1 MASRYNNKRIVK
13 SVQTI
18 GQGRLLPGMIIT
30 FNYSEPGV
38 MDPRPIL
45 LYLNTNK
52 VTKNIEGLN
61 INYLNPTKLK
71 KLFTVADVKKTE
83 TDEVEN
89 LISLKESYYRLQIA
103 NPKKRSAMT
112 PKRFYSD
119 IISSDK
125 YFKESYR
132 SYKLT
137 KLTSLKVTQIN
148 TQFITWLYQYFIVNY
163 INENG
168 SLESVPNGIH
178 SVCKKEIEKG
188 INEGVIY
195 VLKNIN
201 SDINIDN
208 TNQLHPFY
216 LIYIQ
221 ENGEILSNHLNVKNT
236 LDILRVISKGK
247 DKPIRE
253 VYEVFNRETED
264 GKKMENYSALLN
276 SSIESILNVKN
287 ERDVDSL
294 FSPGGTTA
302 LTNNIKGLED
312 FELLA
317 FVVVK

>member
-89 LISLKESYYRLQIA
+89 LVSLKESYYRLQIA

-148 TQFITWLYQYFIVNY
+148 TQFIT
-163 INENG
+163 
-168 SLESVPNGIH
+168 
-178 SVCKKEIEKG
+178 
-188 INEGVIY
+188 
-195 VLKNIN
+195 
-201 SDINIDN
+201 
-208 TNQLHPFY
+208 
-216 LIYIQ
+216 
-221 ENGEILSNHLNVKNT
+221 
-236 LDILRVISKGK
+236 
-247 DKPIRE
+247 
-253 VYEVFNRETED
+253 
-264 GKKMENYSALLN
+264 
-276 SSIESILNVKN
+276 
-287 ERDVDSL
+287 
-294 FSPGGTTA
+294 
-302 LTNNIKGLED
+302 
-312 FELLA
+312 
-317 FVVVK
+317 